1 MGGSEPDS
9 LKAIQLRED
18 YRNGI
23 HELISPDIFPAE
35 VGNALIVAERK
46 GRIVAGQ
53 FAVRLTAI
61 LAVCPDLHDT
71 RPLILRACYII
82 ASVTTGFRLSF
93 YDALYVALAER
104 EGCDL
109 ISGDGKLV
117 RNLQTSTVHQVAS
130 VVAVKRGQWLKHAS
144 SGSEG

>member
-1 MGGSEPDS
+1 MKYVIDASTAFQWEVPEPDS
-9 LKAIQLRED
+9 LQAIQLRED

-61 LAVCPDLHDT
+61 LASVRVISSPPSRQVSDSAFTMPSTWPWPSVRVAISFLAMASWCGIFRRVT
-71 RPLILRACYII
+71 R
-82 ASVTTGFRLSF
+82 
-93 YDALYVALAER
+93 
-104 EGCDL
+104 
-109 ISGDGKLV
+109 
-117 RNLQTSTVHQVAS
+117 
-130 VVAVKRGQWLKHAS
+130 S
-144 SGSEG
+144 SSR

>member
-1 MGGSEPDS
+1 MKYVIDASTAFQWEVPEPDS
-9 LKAIQLRED
+9 PKAIQLRED

-61 LAVCPDLHDT
+61 LVSCPDLHAT
-71 RPLILRACYII
+71 RPLIHRACSLI

-93 YDALYVALAER
+93 YDALYVALADR
-104 EGCDL
+104 EHCVL
-109 ISGDGKLV
+109 IAGDGKLV
-117 RNLQTSTVHQVAS
+117 RNLQTSYPFIKSLAS
-130 VVAVKRGQWLKHAS
+130 LP
-144 SGSEG
+144 